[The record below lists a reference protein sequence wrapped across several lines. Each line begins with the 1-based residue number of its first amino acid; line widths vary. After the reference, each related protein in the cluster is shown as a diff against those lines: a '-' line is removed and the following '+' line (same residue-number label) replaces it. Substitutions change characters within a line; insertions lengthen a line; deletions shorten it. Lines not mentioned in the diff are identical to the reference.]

1 VLVAGVGVWLGLMGG
16 LMGEGFEMGDG
27 EVVVFVGGSRMC
39 KQVESGFLETLL
51 TRLGGGEGVV
61 FRDLSWQA
69 DTVYRRQR
77 PLNFGTQGEWLG
89 RVGATVV
96 VSAFGQMEAL
106 DGVERLPEFL
116 AAYEVVLA
124 EIAERAGRIVLV
136 TPTPFGRVDDPHLPD
151 LTRDNDVVA
160 AYGEAI
166 RELALR
172 LGYSCVDLS
181 DADMDGMT
189 VDGVQLTEAGQEV
202 WAKQIAGKL
211 LGELPA
217 YGVDESGAFED
228 GRMEGMRQAIMAKN
242 VLWRRHWRPTN
253 WAFAYGDRQH
263 VPSSHDHRPGKER
276 WFPAELAAILP
287 EIEAA
292 EGRIEILNEE

>member
-1 VLVAGVGVWLGLMGG
+1 LVGVGGWLVLMGG
-16 LMGEGFEMGDG
+16 VTGEGFEMEAG

-39 KQVESGFLETLL
+39 KQVESGHLETLL
-51 TRLGGGEGVV
+51 TRLGGVEGGVV

-69 DTVYRRQR
+69 DTVYQRQR
-77 PLNFGTQGEWLG
+77 PLNFGTQGEWLE

-96 VSAFGQMEAL
+96 VTAFGQMEAM
-106 DGVERLPEFL
+106 DGVERLPAFV
-116 AAYEVVLA
+116 AAYEAVLA
-124 EIAERAGRIVLV
+124 EIAERTERIVLV
-136 TPTPFGRVDDPHLPD
+136 TPTPFGRVEGNEHLPD
-151 LTRDNDVVA
+151 LTGHNEAVTAYA
-160 AYGEAI
+160 AAI
-166 RELALR
+166 RDLAEAR
-172 LGYSCVDLS
+172 GYGCVDLS
-181 DADMDGMT
+181 GMDVDGLT
-189 VDGVQLTEAGQEV
+189 VDGLQLTAAGQAV
-202 WAKQIAGKL
+202 WGRLIARRL
-211 LGELPA
+211 LGELPEHA
-217 YGVDESGAFED
+217 VGESGAFED
-228 GRMEGMRQAIMAKN
+228 GRLEALRGAIFEKN